1 MFVIKKLIKSAGGA
15 AFRFFLEKTTVF
27 QNVCIVLMYH
37 RVVEQLPEEPYDR
50 DLCVT
55 GDTFDMHIDLLSR
68 LFTVVP
74 IEQIAHS
81 LPGGRVCAITFD
93 DGWLD
98 NYQVAYP
105 ILKKYQVPATI
116 FLPAAMIGTEQW
128 FWFEA
133 IWDLACKSIIA
144 QRQDKL
150 VSYFQDHAPSWK
162 EESLTS
168 SSVLQLIDCLKL
180 KNATELEQ
188 LTQDAYKVLD
198 ITPPKNRILIN
209 WQEAEEM
216 GQNGITFGS
225 HGLHHRILPT
235 LNYQE
240 KEEEINRSFNV
251 LQEHYI
257 PIARVFCYPN
267 GDWDHDCL
275 KILSDS
281 DYLGAVT
288 TQGGQIGQDTES
300 FLLNRIGIH
309 EDVSSSPS
317 LFFYRFYQAC
327 CNMGSS
333 C

>member
-1 MFVIKKLIKSAGGA
+1 
-15 AFRFFLEKTTVF
+15 
-27 QNVCIVLMYH
+27 
-37 RVVEQLPEEPYDR
+37 
-50 DLCVT
+50 
-55 GDTFDMHIDLLSR
+55 MHIDLLSR

-81 LPGGRVCAITFD
+81 RPGGRLCAITFD

-105 ILKKYQVPATI
+105 VLKKYQVPATI
-116 FLPAAMIGTEQW
+116 FLPAAMIGTDQW

-133 IWDLACKSIIA
+133 IWDLVRQSVIA

-150 VSYFQDHAPSWK
+150 VSYFHDHLPAWREGCLS
-162 EESLTS
+162 TA
-168 SSVLQLIDCLKL
+168 SVLQLIGCLKL

-188 LTQDAYKVLD
+188 LIQITFQLLEL
-198 ITPPKNRILIN
+198 TPPTDRILFN

-216 GQNGITFGS
+216 GKNGITFGS

-240 KEEEINRSFNV
+240 KEEEIKRSFKM
-251 LQEHYI
+251 LQEHDL
-257 PIARVFCYPN
+257 PIARIFCYPN
-267 GDWDHDCL
+267 GDWDNDCL
-275 KILSDS
+275 DILSDS

-288 TQGGQIGQDTES
+288 TQAGRIGLDTES

-317 LFFYRFYQAC
+317 LFSYRLFQAC
-327 CNMGSS
+327 R
-333 C
+333 

>member
-1 MFVIKKLIKSAGGA
+1 MFAIKKLIKSAGGA
-15 AFRFFLEKTTVF
+15 AFRLFLEKTAVF

-55 GDTFDMHIDLLSR
+55 GDTFDMHMDLLSR
-68 LFTVVP
+68 LFKVVP
-74 IEQIAHS
+74 IEQIAQS
-81 LPGGRVCAITFD
+81 RSGGRICSVTFD

-116 FLPAAMIGTEQW
+116 FLPVAMIGTAQW

-133 IWDLACKSIIA
+133 IWDLARKSAVA

-150 VSYFQDHAPSWK
+150 VSYFHDHLPAWREGCLS
-162 EESLTS
+162 TAN
-168 SSVLQLIDCLKL
+168 VLQLIGCLKL
-180 KNATELEQ
+180 ENATELEH
-188 LTQDAYKVLD
+188 LIQDAYKVLD
-198 ITPPKNRILIN
+198 ITPPKDRILIN
-209 WQEAEEM
+209 WQEAKEM
-216 GQNGITFGS
+216 GKNGITFGS
-225 HGLHHRILPT
+225 HGFRHRILLT

-240 KEEEINRSFNV
+240 KEEEIKGSFM
-251 LQEHYI
+251 LQEHGI
-257 PIARVFCYPN
+257 PIGKVFCYPN
-267 GDWDHDCL
+267 GDWDDDCL

-281 DYLGAVT
+281 EYLGAVT
-288 TQGGQIGQDTES
+288 TQAGRIRQDTES

-317 LFFYRFYQAC
+317 LFSYRLFQAC
-327 CNMGSS
+327 R
-333 C
+333 